1 MKEFW
6 NRLKDFDDKDWLGM
20 LGWLVMA
27 LLVKWFALLLMFGRE
42 FYLYKRYNLSRFE
55 WENVIRYGIMIT
67 FISTVLS
74 LDKVFNLE
82 HY

>member
-74 LDKVFNLE
+74 LDKVLI
-82 HY
+82 

>member
-27 LLVKWFALLLMFGRE
+27 LLIKWLALLLMVGRE

-74 LDKVFNLE
+74 LDKFLI
-82 HY
+82 

>member
-27 LLVKWFALLLMFGRE
+27 LLVKWFALLLMIGRE
-42 FYLYKRYNLSRFE
+42 FYLYKRYNLSRFG

-74 LDKVFNLE
+74 LDKVLI
-82 HY
+82 